1 MTRRLLLLVFVLVG
15 VSLLTFTLGNLVPT
29 DPARA
34 ALGFDATPD
43 MVRQYR
49 REMGL
54 DKSAV
59 VRYAVYLKNVLRG
72 DLGVSIMTRRPVL
85 DDLKNVVP
93 ATVELT
99 LVSLVISVVVGAC
112 LGIIGATR
120 RGSTADLLST
130 VVPLTQL
137 SAPVFVF
144 GLLLLLIF
152 YRHLGWLP
160 YGGRIGPGL
169 TAPAPITGL
178 YLVDSLLRGDLAAF
192 RSSAIH
198 LVLPAATLCN
208 LTLAEMTRFTRSAFL
223 QVLGE
228 DYVRT
233 ARSKGVAER
242 GVIWRH
248 ALRNAA
254 IPVVTVVGLRLGFLL
269 GGAVVTET
277 IYAWPGLGRYAWE
290 GARNAD
296 LNVVM
301 GVTLVVALLYSIV
314 NLGVDV
320 TCAYLDPRVRLR

>member
-1 MTRRLLLLVFVLVG
+1 VTRRLALLIFVLVG
-15 VSLLTFTLGNLVPT
+15 VSLLTFALGNMVPT

-54 DKSAV
+54 DKPAV
-59 VRYAVYLKNVLRG
+59 VRYGVYLRNVLRG
-72 DLGVSIMTRRPVL
+72 DLGLSIMTRRPVL
-85 DDLKNVVP
+85 ADLRNVVP

-99 LVSLVISVVVGAC
+99 LVSLVISVVAGGC
-112 LGIIGATR
+112 LGVIGATR
-120 RGSTADLLST
+120 RGGAADLLST

-144 GLLLLLIF
+144 ALLLLLIF
-152 YRHLGWLP
+152 YRYLGWLP
-160 YGGRIGPGL
+160 YGGRIGAGL
-169 TAPAPITGL
+169 TGPQPITGM
-178 YLVDSLLRGDLAAF
+178 YLIDSVLRGDLTSF

-208 LTLAEMTRFTRSAFL
+208 LMLAEVMRITRSAFL

-233 ARSKGVAER
+233 ARSKGIAER
-242 GVIWRH
+242 SVIWRH

-254 IPVVTVVGLRLGFLL
+254 IPIVTVVGLRLGFLL

-277 IYAWPGLGRYAWE
+277 IFAWPGMGRYAWE

-301 GVTLVVALLYSIV
+301 GVTLTVALLYSIV
-314 NLGVDV
+314 NLTVDV